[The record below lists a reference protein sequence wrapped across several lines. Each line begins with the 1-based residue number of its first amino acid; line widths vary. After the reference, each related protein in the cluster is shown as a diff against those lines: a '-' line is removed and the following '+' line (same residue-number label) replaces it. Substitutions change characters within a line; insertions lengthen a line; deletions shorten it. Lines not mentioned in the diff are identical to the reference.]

1 MSDPG
6 PPSSSGAGLDLPA
19 ERAGPYL
26 RALAAGLHALAPHD
40 AFVPL
45 AEALHHLQ
53 ALDPALSGDV
63 LAPAAVDPR
72 SGMPGWTWLERA
84 RAEAELARAP
94 GAAEGEPG
102 EEELAR
108 AAALDPALGARLQAR
123 TALHR
128 FLRAGPLLPL
138 TRLEAALRR
147 EGRTADVL
155 LTYDRVAP
163 DGRWLRLRI
172 DLALPPTRLRDG
184 TFHRRDGARLEAAAG
199 LQHLL
204 TRHATTPLL
213 ALQSSVEAAL
223 SGPVVRLSRGEI
235 GPFWFPGLALPEGAP
250 AAARGALV
258 LHLAL
263 EQLSGEAHAA
273 GHRDPWLP
281 PPPHER
287 PPPGMA
293 IFRERRLAASPA
305 AVDPLRAWSVAAGAE
320 TIVVPLRPVAVGTR
334 SL

>member
-1 MSDPG
+1 LP
-6 PPSSSGAGLDLPA
+6 GAGLHLPA
-19 ERAGPYL
+19 ARAGPYL

-45 AEALHHLQ
+45 GEALHHLQ

-63 LAPAAVDPR
+63 LAPGEVDPR
-72 SGMPGWTWLERA
+72 SGMPAWTWLERA
-84 RAEAELARAP
+84 RAEAGLALAP
-94 GAAEGEPG
+94 GAAEGEPDPQD
-102 EEELAR
+102 LAR
-108 AAALDPALGARLQAR
+108 AAALDPALGARLAAR
-123 TALHR
+123 AALHR
-128 FLRAGPLLPL
+128 FLRGGPLLPM
-138 TRLEAALRR
+138 TRLSAALRR

-163 DGRWLRLRI
+163 DGRWLRLRV
-172 DLALPPTRLRDG
+172 DLAMPPARLRDG
-184 TFHRRDGARLEAAAG
+184 TFTRREGARLDAAPG
-199 LQHLL
+199 VQHLL

-213 ALQSSVEAAL
+213 ALQASVEAAL
-223 SGPVVRLSRGEI
+223 EGPVVGLTRGAV
-235 GPFWFPGLALPEGAP
+235 GPFWFPGLALPADAP

-258 LHLAL
+258 LHLTL
-263 EQLSGEAHAA
+263 EQLSAQAHAA
-273 GHRDPWLP
+273 GHRDPWTP
-281 PPPHER
+281 PPAGER

-320 TIVVPLRPVAVGTR
+320 IIVTPLRPVSAGVR